1 MATAADPASTAA
13 ESNKPPPG
21 YRLESDRID
30 TSNAGAPLLAYLSLL
45 IGTGL
50 ATCHQL
56 SVALTQAYVDPIH
69 PTASNYAGLLCAA
82 TALIAA
88 LGIRSHRI
96 LAMGLMLT
104 AILTA
109 LAVPVVYFAYEAGAD
124 LTVYVAG
131 ISAGSGLL
139 VGALVGSALRRFG
152 KPARQLDAVGL
163 ALRPF
168 ALVSALLLGAVAV
181 AAFGIVGPW
190 RATAVLSLVLSLLC
204 AWTPTQQAQLEA
216 RPAAVRL
223 PRAIATLGFCLGST
237 SLVSAERFIPL
248 ESLAAHSNTVVYR
261 TRGKDLQ
268 LVVTSGQHAFELH
281 VDGRL
286 RVSTIDSHR
295 YYEALVTP
303 ALAAAPSP
311 KRVLILNAG
320 TGLAEKE
327 ALRFTGVEKV
337 TAVCPEP
344 ALVRVASNLRFLR
357 ERGDGALASPR
368 LELVFDE
375 PVVFAQRSRRKFDVI
390 IVDAPDPLRLA
401 DGAAYS
407 VYFYE
412 RLKKLLAP
420 RGVLVAQATSPF
432 ATPKTFATADSGLKQ
447 AGFATAQYHA
457 AVPTFG
463 DWGFL
468 LASIDA
474 PPQVPWDKLA
484 SRLVALRME
493 GMRAFPLDAHIDK
506 PPPPSHLY
514 DGRIVEVFA
523 QERARAGL

>member
-1 MATAADPASTAA
+1 MATAAVPASTAA
-13 ESNKPPPG
+13 ESNEPPPG
-21 YRLESDRID
+21 YRLESDRVD
-30 TSNAGAPLLAYLSLL
+30 TSRASAPLLAYLSLM

-56 SVALTQAYVDPIH
+56 SVGLTQAYVDPVH
-69 PTASNYAGLLCAA
+69 PTASSHAGLLCAVSA
-82 TALIAA
+82 AIAA
-88 LGIRSHRI
+88 LSVRSHRI
-96 LAMGLMLT
+96 LALGLMLT
-104 AILTA
+104 AIFTA
-109 LAVPVVYFAYEAGAD
+109 LAVPAIYFAFEAGVD
-124 LTVYVAG
+124 LSLYVAG
-131 ISAGSGLL
+131 VSAGSGLL
-139 VGALVGSALRRFG
+139 IGALVSAALRHFG

-163 ALRPF
+163 ALQPF
-168 ALVSALLLGAVAV
+168 GLVLSLILGAVAV

-204 AWTPTQQAQLEA
+204 AWTPTQHAQLGA
-216 RPAAVRL
+216 RGATGRL
-223 PRAIATLGFCLGST
+223 PLVVAALGFCLGLT

-248 ESLAAHSNTVVYR
+248 KNLAAHSNTVVYR
-261 TRGKDLQ
+261 AHGRDMQ
-268 LVVTSGQHAFELH
+268 LVVTSGQNAFELY

-327 ALRFTGVEKV
+327 ALRFPGVEKV

-344 ALVRVASNLRFLR
+344 ALVRVASSLRFLR
-357 ERGDGALASPR
+357 ERGSGALASPR

-375 PVVFAQRSRRKFDVI
+375 PLVFAQRSQQSFDVI
-390 IVDAPDPLRLA
+390 IVDAPDPLRVA

-407 VYFYE
+407 VYFYNQLKD
-412 RLKKLLAP
+412 RLAAG
-420 RGVLVAQATSPF
+420 GVLVAQATSPF
-432 ATPKTFATADSGLKQ
+432 ATPKTYATADSGLKQ
-447 AGFATAQYHA
+447 VGFSTAHYRAT
-457 AVPTFG
+457 VPTFG

-468 LASIDA
+468 LASVGA
-474 PPQVPWDKLA
+474 RPQVPWDKLA
-484 SRLVALRME
+484 SQLVASRRENLQ
-493 GMRAFPLDAHIDK
+493 AFPLDARIEE

-523 QERARAGL
+523 EERARTGL